1 MNDKIQAS
9 GREATT
15 PASGNGTTPAGGNGR
30 RVCVTG
36 ATGYLGSHVVKR
48 LLDQGYRV
56 RAMVRD
62 PDNEEN
68 VGHLR
73 TLAEAPDHPLEVV
86 RGDVMEPDSLDA
98 PLGDCELV
106 CHMASS
112 VRLFAKDPQRDIV
125 DVAVK
130 GTAHVLSAV
139 QRVGSARRVVLTSS
153 IAAVTGHDKPDS
165 YVFTEA
171 DWNESADLKVTPYL
185 LAKTL
190 AERAAWEFHKALPEA
205 QRFELVALNPVVVM
219 GPLIKKAHVR
229 SSPNTL
235 RDLLVRKMPA
245 CPRLYLGLVDVR
257 DVALAHQLA
266 LELPEASGRYILH
279 NRGLWIRE
287 MAQIIAPRFP
297 DYPVPTWPLPDVAV
311 YAAALFDK
319 RLSIAFLRQQLG
331 RSVVIDN
338 SRSRKELGLSYRPL
352 EETLVDTCQSFIDL
366 GMARPKR

>member
-1 MNDKIQAS
+1 MSD
-9 GREATT
+9 T
-15 PASGNGTTPAGGNGR
+15 GR
-30 RVCVTG
+30 RVFVTG

-48 LLDQGYRV
+48 LLEQGYRV

-73 TLAEAPDHPLEVV
+73 TLVSAPAHELELV
-86 RGDVMEPDSLDA
+86 RGDIMDPNTLDG
-98 PLGDCELV
+98 PLKDCELV

-130 GTAHVLSAV
+130 GTEHVLAAV
-139 QRVGSARRVVLTSS
+139 RRVGAARRVVLTSS
-153 IAAVTGHDKPDS
+153 IAAVAGHDKPDS

-171 DWNESADLKVTPYL
+171 DWNESADLKVTPYML
-185 LAKTL
+185 SKTL
-190 AERAAWEFHKALPEA
+190 AERFAWDFHSALPEGE
-205 QRFELVALNPVVVM
+205 RFELVALNPVVVM

-245 CPRLYLGLVDVR
+245 CPRFHMGLVDVR
-257 DVALAHQLA
+257 DVALAHQRA
-266 LELPEASGRYILH
+266 LELPEANERYILH
-279 NRGLWIRE
+279 NRGLWMRE

-297 DYPVPTWPLPDVAV
+297 SFPVPTWPLPDLAV

-319 RLSIAFLRQQLG
+319 RLTVAFLRQQLG
-331 RSVVIDN
+331 RSMVIDN
-338 SRSRKELGLSYRPL
+338 SRSRSELGLEYRPL
-352 EETLVDTCQSFIDL
+352 SETLVDTCQSMIDL
-366 GMARPKR
+366 GLARPKR